1 MKHILLSAFFLFSL
15 FTCLYA
21 QQADTLTA
29 EELQMQVLKAQ
40 RDSFVQD
47 SIRTVRYMH
56 LAVHSPLLVDSG
68 KTVIS
73 NVQQMAK
80 PKSNAAVF
88 VLLVVLLLAL
98 TYVKVAFGND
108 MQEMLQ
114 AFTNRNIAMQIFRTQ
129 SNEITFSSILLHFN
143 FIIVFSMYV
152 RFILVWKYH
161 VVSLERVSTILF
173 FIFLFTFFYLGKL
186 FTVKLLGW
194 VFEVNEEAEEYIYHF
209 SIVCKTLG
217 LALIPTLFVFYAAPT
232 VFFNFIFWL
241 SNLFVAVFV
250 IVFTLR
256 GLSTGYKLMYRS
268 AYHFFIYVCVVEISP
283 IFLLFKLLTKTV
295 V

>member
-29 EELQMQVLKAQ
+29 EELQMQALKAQ
-40 RDSFVQD
+40 RDSFMQD
-47 SIRTVRYMH
+47 SVRTVRYMH
-56 LAVHSPLLVDSG
+56 LAAHSPLLVDSG
-68 KTVIS
+68 KMVIS

-129 SNEITFSSILLHFN
+129 SNDITFSSILLHFN